1 MSTVYEFMEKFV
13 AGTLGKKTKEGRW
26 SVKRDGDV
34 ESLVYQPTRNGK
46 PILLFNNNFIGE
58 KPVTELFAYR
68 LPDGTALVNGNV
80 LQHIGR
86 GQSRWDGD
94 AIIREHEWME
104 QFGAILIPFTLFEE
118 TETNV
123 RDFALVVKPVA
134 EHVHALES
142 SMPWDHNAKPRH
154 FSGACVFQ
162 IAGDHYLYDLDRKEL
177 EEHKIF
183 NPFVVKLPKPVCS
196 IEEAYDALM
205 PDEVREAL
213 QNNTEITRQG
223 EFFFIKHSSDYPL
236 RKLLTDEERQIL
248 RYPPSRAGFGFEK
261 LSSFVWL
268 RDDTAPFEPEE
279 ELTEEMK
286 LFQESALKYHDVV
299 EKALRVCPHT
309 ISIGRNTTHTA
320 EFGALDG
327 QGVAFVSGR
336 IVHSDRQHG
345 TLHLDGWW
353 KVVQNNAVASFTIQG
368 NVD

>member
-1 MSTVYEFMEKFV
+1 MSTVYEFMEKFA

-34 ESLVYQPTRNGK
+34 ESLVYQPLRNGE
-46 PILLFNNNFIGE
+46 PIIPLGWKQSI
-58 KPVTELFAYR
+58 TELLAYR
-68 LPDGTALVNGNV
+68 LPDGTTLVNGDV
-80 LQHIGR
+80 LRHIGS
-86 GQSRWDGD
+86 GQWQNRWN
-94 AIIREHEWME
+94 RNVMLQEQEWME

-118 TETNV
+118 TETNIK
-123 RDFALVVKPVA
+123 DFAWVVKPVA
-134 EHVHALES
+134 EHVHALEP

-162 IAGDHYLYDLDRKEL
+162 IADDHYLYDLDRKEL
-177 EEHKIF
+177 DEHKIF

-196 IEEAYDALM
+196 IGEAYDTLI

-213 QNNTEITRQG
+213 QNNTEVTRQG

-236 RKLLTDEERQIL
+236 REPLTDEERQIL

-261 LSSFVWL
+261 TSSFVWL

-309 ISIGRNTTHTA
+309 IFIGRNTTHTA

-336 IVHSDRQHG
+336 IVHSGRQHG

-353 KVVQNNAVASFTIQG
+353 KVVPNNAVASFTIRG